1 MSPQNDDGQQQIM
14 TYPTLE
20 QRQELALGVLLKRLT
35 DRLYST
41 IDQVYRDCGVN
52 FQGSWFAPLVSI
64 AASGSQSITELA
76 NEIGLSHPAITHIS
90 KQLLEADLVH
100 ESADPADGRR
110 RLLSITPA
118 GEQLL
123 RELKPV
129 WDGITETTRDY
140 FARTG
145 HDVFAAL
152 KAYEKQLDKGDLHAD
167 TLAAIQ
173 HHRQTS
179 VEIIDY
185 QPELAKDF
193 YELNVEWLKKYFFIE
208 ALDEKILSD
217 PEKAIIQPGG
227 VIIFARYQQQI
238 VGTCALIASVPGHYE
253 IAKMAVTDQYQGLGI
268 GRKLLHAIIER
279 FHQLKGKQL
288 TLETNRKLET
298 AVGLYRA
305 AGFVPVPPPEGEKVY
320 QRADL
325 HMVYQPAKQINHS

>member
-1 MSPQNDDGQQQIM
+1 M

-64 AASGSQSITELA
+64 AANGSQSITGLA

-90 KQLLEADLVH
+90 KQMLEAGLIQ

-110 RLLSITPA
+110 RILSITSA
-118 GEQLL
+118 GEDLL
-123 RELKPV
+123 RELKPI
-129 WDGITETTRDY
+129 WTGITETTKDY

-152 KAYEKQLDKGDLHAD
+152 KAYEKQLDQGDLRAD

-173 HHRQTS
+173 RQRQAS
-179 VEIIDY
+179 VEIIDF
-185 QPELAKDF
+185 QPQLAKDF
-193 YELNVEWLKKYFFIE
+193 YQLNVEWLKKYFFIE
-208 ALDEKILSD
+208 ALDEKILSN
-217 PEKAIIQPGG
+217 PEKEIIQPGG
-227 VIIFARYQQQI
+227 VIIFAQYQQKI
-238 VGTCALIASVPGHYE
+238 VGTCALIATAPGHYE

-268 GRKLLHAIIER
+268 GRKLLNIIIER

-288 TLETNRKLET
+288 RLETNHKLET
-298 AVGLYRA
+298 AVNLYRD
-305 AGFVPVPPPEGEKVY
+305 AGFVLAPPPEGEKVY

-325 HMVYQPAKQINHS
+325 YMVYQPAAQAE